1 MKYLSILSL
10 VVCSLTVQVWSLKAG
25 PFGFEPGMTKQ
36 QIIDKLGSGAIQ
48 ESKGDVLTLKK
59 APLSHSGF
67 EQYMVIVDPKRGLVK
82 LVAIGKNV
90 STSVYGDELKDAFNE
105 MEKSIISAYGESKRF
120 DYLKT
125 DSIWNEPKDFMAGLL
140 NKERTLE
147 SFWPND
153 DATKLKG
160 QVSTINLEAKALDQ
174 QTGYLILGYEFVG
187 FHEYS
192 EEQKNKENQV
202 F

>member
-1 MKYLSILSL
+1 
-10 VVCSLTVQVWSLKAG
+10 
-25 PFGFEPGMTKQ
+25 
-36 QIIDKLGSGAIQ
+36 
-48 ESKGDVLTLKK
+48 
-59 APLSHSGF
+59 
-67 EQYMVIVDPKRGLVK
+67 
-82 LVAIGKNV
+82 
-90 STSVYGDELKDAFNE
+90 
-105 MEKSIISAYGESKRF
+105 
-120 DYLKT
+120 
-125 DSIWNEPKDFMAGLL
+125 MAGLL